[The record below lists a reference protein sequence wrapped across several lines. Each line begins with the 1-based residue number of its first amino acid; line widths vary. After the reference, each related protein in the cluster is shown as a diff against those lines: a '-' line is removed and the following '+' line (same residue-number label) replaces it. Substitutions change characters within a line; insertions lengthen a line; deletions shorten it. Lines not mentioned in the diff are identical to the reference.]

1 MLLSPPLLKKL
12 DALSLQARKAFTGS
26 SRGEKRST
34 RRGTSVEFADFRPYH
49 MGDDI
54 RRIDWNAY
62 GRFEKL
68 YLKMFLEEED
78 LDLTILLDASRSM
91 GFGNPTKL
99 LAGARLAGAIGYV
112 GLSNFDRVR
121 AAVFDDKV

>member
-34 RRGTSVEFADFRPYH
+34 RRGSSVEFADFRSYH
-49 MGDDI
+49 LGDDI

-68 YLKMFLEEED
+68 FLKMFLEEED
-78 LDLTILLDASRSM
+78 LDITILIDASLSM
-91 GFGNPTKL
+91 SFGAPISKL
-99 LAGARLAGAIGYV
+99 
-112 GLSNFDRVR
+112 R
-121 AAVFDDKV
+121 AAQQRFSRNAE